1 MLRLSESSS
10 GCGTIFTLRATLI
23 LLGVLLS
30 CGCSKPLSSNECE
43 SLLMR
48 YVALLAAS
56 DRPETSS
63 AERAHM
69 LEMAKQKAARDPQF
83 GRCGKSVSR
92 AQFDCAMVAPS
103 TDDFERCLM

>member
-1 MLRLSESSS
+1 MLVFGFLP
-10 GCGTIFTLRATLI
+10 CY
-23 LLGVLLS
+23 
-30 CGCSKPLSSNECE
+30 GCSKPLVGHECE
-43 SLLMR
+43 SLLSR

-69 LEMAKQKAARDPQF
+69 LEAAKEKAALDPEF
-83 GRCGKSVSR
+83 NNCRKSVSR

-103 TDDFERCLM
+103 TDEFERCLM